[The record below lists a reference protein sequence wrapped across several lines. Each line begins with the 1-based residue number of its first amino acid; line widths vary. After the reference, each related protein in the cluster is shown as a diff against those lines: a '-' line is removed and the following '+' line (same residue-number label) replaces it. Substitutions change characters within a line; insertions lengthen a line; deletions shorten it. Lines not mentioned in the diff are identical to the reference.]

1 MIKVVLFSAGPG
13 LPEVVKEYGHSSQ
26 WIPDLIKQEGV
37 EVIVRKAYELDF
49 GHIDEADAW
58 IVSGSKYSVYDDM
71 PWINELIDYVKKLI
85 KNKKSLLGIC
95 FGHQLIAKCLGSEVK
110 KNPLGWELGSYN
122 ISLSRKGLESPLFNG
137 LKNDD
142 IVYESHQDVVCNMGP
157 GMTSLAYTKKA
168 NQSFSYMNNVFGV
181 QFHPEFSLDVT
192 RKLMDLRLENGVEID
207 SQNLELS
214 TNSYKIVDNFI
225 SIVKGIKNE

>member
-1 MIKVVLFSAGPG
+1 
-13 LPEVVKEYGHSSQ
+13 
-26 WIPDLIKQEGV
+26 
-37 EVIVRKAYELDF
+37 
-49 GHIDEADAW
+49 
-58 IVSGSKYSVYDDM
+58 
-71 PWINELIDYVKKLI
+71 
-85 KNKKSLLGIC
+85 
-95 FGHQLIAKCLGSEVK
+95 
-110 KNPLGWELGSYN
+110 
-122 ISLSRKGLESPLFNG
+122 
-137 LKNDD
+137 
-142 IVYESHQDVVCNMGP
+142 MGP

-181 QFHPEFSLDVT
+181 QFHPEFSWDVT